1 MEDSDNSRVA
11 LVTGAGSGIGRA
23 TALAFAR
30 DGWDVVVSDMNEEH
44 NDETARHIQR
54 MGHNVLAETADISRP
69 ADLERLFE
77 DTRAAFG
84 RLDAACNNA
93 GIEGDQAPTAD
104 CTIDNWDRVL
114 SVNLKGTWLCMK
126 HEIPL
131 MLESGGGSIVN
142 VASVAGMVGFA
153 GMPAY
158 VASKHGMNG
167 LTKTAA
173 LDYATENIRVNAVCP
188 GAIETPMIDRFTDG
202 EAEGREQLE
211 AMHPVGR
218 MGTPDEVADA
228 IIWLCSEEASFVTG
242 HIMPIDGGLTAR

>member
-69 ADLERLFE
+69 PDLERLFE

-114 SVNLKGTWLCMK
+114 SVNLKGTWLCLK

-202 EAEGREQLE
+202 EAEQREQLE

>member
-30 DGWDVVVSDMNEEH
+30 DGWDVVVSDMNEER